1 VPQLGAA
8 YPVAQTQLPSA
19 WAVPWPEHVVALLY
33 WQLDPLKPGAHALQ
47 VAPVKPTAQ
56 MQEPS
61 ARALPWLLHVVLL
74 P

>member
-1 VPQLGAA
+1 
-8 YPVAQTQLPSA
+8 
-19 WAVPWPEHVVALLY
+19 VPWPEHVVALLY
-33 WQLDPLKPGAHALQ
+33 WQVDPLKPGAHALQ